1 MSEQDELEM
10 RELSE
15 ELGEPVRDA
24 VDDELADDELVAL
37 FSSFDDVRASDEL
50 KAATLAMI
58 FGETD
63 NEVADQADVD
73 QADAIEADVDE
84 ADAEDAESN
93 NTAPAFELLEGG
105 LADAAMH
112 AEDVRA
118 QADLAQHAQGRKH
131 RTRGWWLRVAAAV
144 LVVTLATGGVAY
156 AVPATH
162 VVVSQDNMTVD
173 LGINVFGQTVSVT
186 ASDDELQAI
195 VDREG
200 VRGENFEAAFN
211 HVLFACEERLGTG
224 DDANTNPATV
234 EMRGLFVGEGSPM
247 AQSIDRMMDE
257 HAWGREMPAPVDG
270 GAQANDAA
278 PAHGEDAPTNEAM
291 PADGGEVANGG
302 VPTGGDAATNEGAP
316 TGGGMPVDGGVTAR
330 SEASADG
337 DALVGQG
344 TTEHGGEPQA
354 NGEGLGNTA
363 QGGAPDGGMPGGGAS
378 SAQGAVG

>member
-15 ELGEPVRDA
+15 EPGEPMRDA

-73 QADAIEADVDE
+73 E

-118 QADLAQHAQGRKH
+118 QADLTQHAQGRKH

-224 DDANTNPATV
+224 DDTNANPATV

-278 PAHGEDAPTNEAM
+278 PAHGEDAPTNETM
-291 PADGGEVANGG
+291 PADGGGPMANGG
-302 VPTGGDAATNEGAP
+302 APTGGDAATNEGAP
-316 TGGGMPVDGGVTAR
+316 TGGGMPADGGVTAR

-344 TTEHGGEPQA
+344 ATEHGGEPQA

-378 SAQGAVG
+378 SAQGAGG